1 MSTVN
6 VRVAAVEQVTPMI
19 KHFTLVRED
28 GQDFPTFS
36 GGSHVVLAMDING
49 RVHRNAYSLMGSPE
63 DTKAYHISVRR
74 QERSRGGSVFMHDH
88 VVEGSQLQ
96 ITFPVNLFSLS
107 KLGRKH
113 ILIAGGIGITPF
125 MSQLHDIQRNG
136 YQYELHYAFR
146 SPEHG
151 AFQEQ
156 VKSLCGDKAYFYADS
171 LGQKLDIRV
180 LLSAQLLGSHVY
192 VCGPSSMVTVVL
204 ETARELGWPE
214 NHIHSEQFS
223 APPMGDA
230 FKVQLAK
237 SGIEVEVSSD
247 ITLLEA
253 LETAGAEPDS
263 LCRGGACGR
272 CELEVLALDG
282 EIYHHDHYLSDAE
295 KASGRKIM
303 PCVSRARCTH
313 LLLNI

>member
-6 VRVAAVEQVTPMI
+6 VRVAAIEQVTPMI

-28 GQDFPTFS
+28 GQAFPTFS
-36 GGSHVVLAMDING
+36 GGSHVVVAMDING
-49 RVHRNAYSLMGSPE
+49 RTHRNAYSMMGAPE
-63 DTKAYHISVRR
+63 DTQAYHISVRR
-74 QERSRGGSVFMHDH
+74 EERSRGGSVFMHDN
-88 VVEGSQLQ
+88 VVEGSSLQ
-96 ITFPVNLFSLS
+96 ITLPVNLFALS

-136 YQYELHYAFR
+136 YSYELHYAFR

-151 AFQEQ
+151 AFSGQL
-156 VKSLCGDKAYFYADS
+156 KARCGDLAHFYADS
-171 LGQKLDIRV
+171 LGRKLDIRA
-180 LLSAQLLGSHVY
+180 LLSAQPLGSHVY
-192 VCGPSSMVTVVL
+192 VCGPASMVTAVL

-223 APPMGDA
+223 APPTGDA
-230 FKVQLAK
+230 FKVRLAK
-237 SGIEVEVSSD
+237 SNIEVEVPSD

-253 LETAGAEPDS
+253 LETAGVNAES

-272 CELEVLALDG
+272 CELDVLELDG
-282 EIYHHDHYLSDAE
+282 EIFHHDHYLSDAE
-295 KASGRKIM
+295 KAAGRKIM

-313 LLLNI
+313 MLLNI